1 MVILHIYP
9 TIRDARD
16 GFEAFIRGRPD
27 RFNQTQLHGQL
38 GDTSHFFMGLGLWSQ
53 FLKMRAIKADRVH
66 LYFLPNTRTAT
77 GIKAYSR
84 VPQEHIHYYTQ
95 EVFHAG

>member
-9 TIRDARD
+9 TIRDAKR
-16 GFEAFIRGRPD
+16 GFQEFLQRSPD
-27 RFNQTQLHGQL
+27 RFNQTQLQGQL
-38 GDTSHFFMGLGLWSQ
+38 GGNSHLFMGLGLWSQ
-53 FLKMRAIKADRVH
+53 FERMRFIKADRVH
-66 LYFLPNTRTAT
+66 LYFIPNSRTLT
-77 GIKAYSR
+77 GIKVYSR

>member
-1 MVILHIYP
+1 MIILHIYP
-9 TIRDARD
+9 TIRDAKR
-16 GFEAFIRGRPD
+16 GFQEFLERSPD

-66 LYFLPNTRTAT
+66 LYFRPNTRTLT
-77 GIKAYSR
+77 GIKAYSL

>member
-9 TIRDARD
+9 SIRDARD

-27 RFNQTQLHGQL
+27 RFNQAELRGQL
-38 GDTSHFFMGLGLWSQ
+38 GDTLHFFIGLGLWSQ
-53 FLKMRAIKADRVH
+53 FQKMRAIKADRVH
-66 LYFLPNTRTAT
+66 LYFLPNTRTMT

-84 VPQEHIHYYTQ
+84 VSQEHIHYYTQ
-95 EVFHAG
+95 EVFHAS